1 VLRGAAGTAWNG
13 FQSPVLDLDF
23 EGRVIVA
30 DVLPLAASSIR
41 ISS

>member
-1 VLRGAAGTAWNG
+1 
-13 FQSPVLDLDF
+13 VLDLDF

-41 ISS
+41 INSQIAPR